1 MTSLMIYVILLF
13 DFRLKMARTKS
24 VSLAPGY
31 TLILWMTM
39 FTWNHIGLARAL
51 GAMLQMLVWQTMIA
65 LLAMI
70 MVMLIN
76 HGVLATFLISVIFLL
91 VSAFSYM

>member
-1 MTSLMIYVILLF
+1 MIYVILLF

-51 GAMLQMLVWQTMIA
+51 RAMLQMLVWQTMIA

-70 MVMLIN
+70 MVLIN